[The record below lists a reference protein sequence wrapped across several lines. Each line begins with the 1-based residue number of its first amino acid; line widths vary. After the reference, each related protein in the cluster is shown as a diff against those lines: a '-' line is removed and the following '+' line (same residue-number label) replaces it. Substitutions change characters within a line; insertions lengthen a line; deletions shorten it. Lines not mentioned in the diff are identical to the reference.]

1 MFKWF
6 DALIRLNFNK
16 QKSQKFC
23 LIVTKNVNIKNDQ
36 FKISSK
42 FSFFSVKSWTRQVL
56 PVR

>member
-6 DALIRLNFNK
+6 DVMIRLSFM
-16 QKSQKFC
+16 QKKPQKLC
-23 LIVTKNVNIKNDQ
+23 LIFKKNVNIKNDQ